1 RQLRHAKCEYSKLT
15 KNTVKKIY
23 FQIICKQLLREC
35 SWTMPTLTPYYMGI
49 VLKFLYIY
57 KKNII
62 KLQILNQ
69 LHYSL
74 LLTFTEGLVQ
84 RL

>member
-1 RQLRHAKCEYSKLT
+1 
-15 KNTVKKIY
+15 
-23 FQIICKQLLREC
+23 
-35 SWTMPTLTPYYMGI
+35 MPTLTPYYMGI

-74 LLTFTEGLVQ
+74 LLTFTVGLVQ
-84 RL
+84 HLYIRTWCIYVIKKHS